1 MSLLQFGLPEWNA
14 PIWAAIVSAFAA
26 VAALVLAIRS
36 TRISNKALRIAEDQE
51 ERHRPSFSLYLT
63 DGFVRSQIEAT
74 ARRVYAFLI
83 TLSSRSD
90 SGNSVAHL
98 DLHLTYSTA
107 TGIQMTVK
115 IPHSSRLRSFFEHID
130 ADPIEVPCSVG
141 ARETVAGWCFFEVS
155 GELLHHSRVE
165 AYRIVITDSFGRRTE
180 KEPLAVKA
188 LLDGNEDKKER

>member
-1 MSLLQFGLPEWNA
+1 MSLQQFGLPDWNA
-14 PIWAAIVSAFAA
+14 PIGAAIVSAFAA
-26 VAALVLAIRS
+26 VAAVVLAIRS
-36 TRISNKALRIAEDQE
+36 TRISNKALRIAEHQE
-51 ERHRPSFSLYLT
+51 ERHRPSFSLYLA
-63 DGFVRSQIEAT
+63 DGVVRSQTEAP

-83 TLSSRSD
+83 TLSSQSD

-115 IPHSSRLRSFFEHID
+115 IPHSSSLRYFFEHLD

-155 GELLHHSRVE
+155 EELLRQSRVE
-165 AYRIVITDSFGRRTE
+165 AYRIVITDSFGHRTE
-180 KEPLAVKA
+180 KEPLAVME
-188 LLDGNEDKKER
+188 LLDESEDKEER